1 MRNMTTA
8 ALLCAGIASCSQD
21 ELPGQSEPLPEGKY
35 PITFTAVQSKAAPK
49 GTPQTRVSD
58 EGTISSW
65 SEGDEI
71 KVKVTT
77 EEDNAKVQE
86 SICTLDEYGKITNYN
101 PQLYWQTT
109 GKHTINAWYSNI
121 DGQSTGTGKTV
132 SLADQSQGLAYVLK
146 AKEAEFSFEN
156 RTNSTELSFTHQL
169 AKIRVELTGE
179 KAADVTSVSI
189 QGYTSCTVN
198 QGAISTQG
206 ATSGEIKMHPNT
218 GTKVFEANVVP
229 GQAITKFQINND
241 GKWIGLKQSVTPMVG
256 KWHKITID
264 VVKAAMNPDELPDEI
279 NNNEEYTVSG
289 TGTKGITIT
298 GGTPTIIFKNDVTLK
313 SETAIEIKGGSPKLI
328 FEGTA
333 SLESTGDGKGAIS
346 LSGNASVDISGG
358 GTLSLKANTA
368 DNYDGTWYEGA
379 ILGSAGGKA
388 CGSIS
393 ISDVTLN
400 IEANAYNAAI
410 GSGERGSS
418 CGDIAITNAT
428 VRITG
433 CAGGAGIGTSI
444 ADMGTSS
451 CGDIRIKNS
460 DIEITYGNHYAFQG
474 AAIGCAGGGTSGGI
488 SANYS
493 NTVKGIYI
501 TLKSGQ
507 SQSDFLGKLTT
518 TSATGSDKVGQG
530 YCEDKK
536 YGTITNGVHWYNAN
550 GSEIK

>member
-1 MRNMTTA
+1 MMLA
-8 ALLCAGIASCSQD
+8 ATLLTLVSCTQD
-21 ELPGQSEPLPEGKY
+21 ELMKQSTALPDGVY
-35 PITFTAVQSKAAPK
+35 PITFTAVQALPEETPD

-58 EGTISSW
+58 YDEGSTHKSKW
-65 SEGDEI
+65 TTGDKI

-77 EEDNAKVQE
+77 EDNTKVQE
-86 SICTLDEYGKITNYN
+86 SICTLDEHGTITNYN

-146 AKEAEFSFEN
+146 AKEAEVSFEN

-169 AKIRVELTGE
+169 AKVRVMLTGD
-179 KAADVTSVSI
+179 KANDVKKVEVKAYASCNVADGNVTPSGNI
-189 QGYTSCTVN
+189 QYIQIHKHGNSEYY
-198 QGAISTQG
+198 
-206 ATSGEIKMHPNT
+206 
-218 GTKVFEANVVP
+218 EANLVP
-229 GQAITKFQINND
+229 MERITANDFIRLNDNTQATISNI
-241 GKWIGLKQSVTPMVG
+241 LKLDAENVYT
-256 KWHKITID
+256 IEID
-264 VVKAAMNPDELPDEI
+264 VKQATLNPDDLPDEI
-279 NNNEEYTVSG
+279 TNGEYTVSG

-328 FEGTA
+328 FEGAT
-333 SLESTGDGKGAIS
+333 SLESTGEGKGAIS

-358 GTLSLKANTA
+358 GTLTLKANTA
-368 DNYDGTWYEGA
+368 DMYDGTWYEGA

-410 GSGERGSS
+410 GSGEYGSS
-418 CGDIAITNAT
+418 CGDIVITDAT

-460 DIEITYGNHYAFQG
+460 DIEITYGNYYAWQG
-474 AAIGCAGGGTSGGI
+474 AAIGCAAGGTAGGI

-507 SQSDFLGKLTT
+507 SQSDFLGKLA
-518 TSATGSDKVGQG
+518 TSTTGSDKVGQG
-530 YCEDKK
+530 YCEGKK